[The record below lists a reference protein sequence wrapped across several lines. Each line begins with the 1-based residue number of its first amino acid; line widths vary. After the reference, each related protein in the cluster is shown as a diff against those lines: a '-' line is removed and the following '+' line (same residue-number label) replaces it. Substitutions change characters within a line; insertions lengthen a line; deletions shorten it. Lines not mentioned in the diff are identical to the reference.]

1 MSAITTTLA
10 KIKAHRPCED
20 GYRKLAKSLGGITK
34 YGKDTPITFEQIYAS
49 NGCDDALWCLRATD
63 VEYHN
68 LWRHFAVDCAQA
80 VEHLM
85 KDKRSKDALVVARR
99 YADGSA
105 TDEELDAARAAA
117 WDAARAV
124 AWAAARAAAWYAARA
139 SAGAAAKASQMRL
152 LFDYCRTGK
161 RPENSAEVLKQYI
174 KEEMEKVK

>member
-10 KIKAHRPCED
+10 KIKAHGPCED

-80 VEHLM
+80 VEHLTE
-85 KDKRSKDALVVARR
+85 DQRSKDALVVARLH
-99 YADGSA
+99 ADGNA
-105 TDEELDAARAAA
+105 TDEELDAAWDAARAAAWAAA
-117 WDAARAV
+117 WDA
-124 AWAAARAAAWYAARA
+124 AWAAARAAAWATARA
-139 SAGAAAKASQMRL
+139 AQMRL
-152 LFDYCRTGK
+152 LFDYCRDGK
-161 RPENSAEVLKQYI
+161 RPENSAELLKKYI